1 MAQTLDGSQF
11 PQLLRFTLGGVDVA
25 TQVNIPNAAK
35 TATIRFETNA
45 GKLAFTGTDA
55 TAVNANH
62 IAVTAD
68 ATHQFSVTDGISVSK
83 GVAAFYVA
91 SATGSTVISVMCEG

>member
-62 IAVTAD
+62 IVVTAD
-68 ATHQFSVTDGISVSK
+68 ATHQFSVTDGIAVSK
-83 GVAAFYVA
+83 GVAAFFVA
-91 SATGSTVISVMCEG
+91 SGTGSTVISVMCEG